1 VKFKDADLNGIPL
14 RIVLGERGLKEG
26 KLEAKWRWEQSADM
40 LPLEGAGETIAGW
53 IKEERKDNARFR
65 NRKNAV

>member
-1 VKFKDADLNGIPL
+1 
-14 RIVLGERGLKEG
+14 
-26 KLEAKWRWEQSADM
+26 M

-53 IKEERKDNARFR
+53 IKEERKENARFR